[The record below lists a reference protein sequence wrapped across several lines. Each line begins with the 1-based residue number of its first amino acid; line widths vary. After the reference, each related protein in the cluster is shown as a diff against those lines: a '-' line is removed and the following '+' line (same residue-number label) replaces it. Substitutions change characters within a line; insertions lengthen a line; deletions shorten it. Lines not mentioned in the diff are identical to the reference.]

1 MLQEILD
8 QLFEFA
14 AKKIPDEQILE
25 AKKTYQLT
33 L

>member
-1 MLQEILD
+1 MLQEFLE

-14 AKKIPDEQILE
+14 AKTIPDEQILE